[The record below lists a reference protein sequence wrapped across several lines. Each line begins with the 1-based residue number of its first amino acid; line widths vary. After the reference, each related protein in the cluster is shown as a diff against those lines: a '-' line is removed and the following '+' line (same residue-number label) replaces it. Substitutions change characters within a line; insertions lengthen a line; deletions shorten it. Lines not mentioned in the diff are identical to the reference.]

1 MIPNIRFVYAVV
13 LGLSLLPVQA
23 WPSYAAD
30 PAQPSP
36 STGQSTDQNTNPSTD
51 QNKEGQSKEGM
62 HHRWCK
68 DDPEK
73 CKERREQWCK
83 DNPEKCK
90 ERKEKHEQWCKDH
103 PDKCGKHDGD
113 SSAKPSDKPS
123 DSQPS
128 DSATPAP
135 GK

>member
-1 MIPNIRFVYAVV
+1 MTPNIQFVYAVV
-13 LGLSLLPVQA
+13 LGLSLLPVQG
-23 WPSYAAD
+23 WPAFAAD

-36 STGQSTDQNTNPSTD
+36 SSGQSTGQSTDQSTNPGTD
-51 QNKEGQSKEGM
+51 QNKEGP
-62 HHRWCK
+62 HHHWCK

-90 ERKEKHEQWCKDH
+90 ERKERHEQWCKDH
-103 PDKCGKHDGD
+103 PDKCQKHDGD
-113 SSAKPSDKPS
+113 SSSKPSDKPS
-123 DSQPS
+123 NST
-128 DSATPAP
+128 TPAP

>member
-1 MIPNIRFVYAVV
+1 MSPNIRFVYAVV

-23 WPSYAAD
+23 WPAFAAD

-36 STGQSTDQNTNPSTD
+36 STGQSTGQSTDQNTD

-62 HHRWCK
+62 HHHWCK

-73 CKERREQWCK
+73 CKARHEQWCK

-90 ERKEKHEQWCKDH
+90 ARKEHHEQWCKDH
-103 PDKCGKHDGD
+103 PDKCTPHDGD
-113 SSAKPSDKPS
+113 SSSKPSDKPS
-123 DSQPS
+123 DST
-128 DSATPAP
+128 TPAP

>member
-1 MIPNIRFVYAVV
+1 MTPNIRFVYAVV
-13 LGLSLLPVQA
+13 LGLSLLPVQS
-23 WPSYAAD
+23 WPSFAAD

-36 STGQSTDQNTNPSTD
+36 STGTSTDQNTD
-51 QNKEGQSKEGM
+51 QNKEGPNKEGM

-68 DDPEK
+68 DDPAK

-90 ERKEKHEQWCKDH
+90 ERKAHHEQWCKDH
-103 PDKCGKHDGD
+103 PDKCQKHDGD
-113 SSAKPSDKPS
+113 SSSKPSDKPS
-123 DSQPS
+123 QPS
-128 DSATPAP
+128 DSTAPAP